1 MAPQGKKEKKSK
13 KGKKNKEEDHRRWM
27 SWLSSGTTTR
37 HADEVRMREAEELGG
52 VARSD
57 RYSAG

>member
-1 MAPQGKKEKKSK
+1 MAPKTPKKVKKETKTDKK
-13 KGKKNKEEDHRRWM
+13 KEEERTKWM
-27 SWLSSGTTTR
+27 SWLSTGKTR
-37 HADEVRMREAEELGG
+37 NAAEVRLREAEELGG